1 MSGPIKTIVIIYH
14 ADCQIQ
20 TNTQDNNTPSI
31 SGLTSISE
39 GEGLSLVYD
48 DDYSDQTAFSEYVL
62 NSKTA
67 KDDSRWL

>member
-48 DDYSDQTAFSEYVL
+48 DDYSDQTFSEYEL

-67 KDDSRWL
+67 KDYFRRL